1 MSVVPFVNPSTESR
15 VGAFATPVAN
25 ALERA
30 LMHAC
35 EQLVRPSSLTT
46 LRAAL
51 PDDVQQVGIEH
62 LPSVFVHL
70 GLSAEEIDL
79 ARADLDILAMP
90 LLVAD
95 EEGGACVVTEVVDAA
110 EVLAARLESTTPAGP
125 LQPRAMPRQDLAA
138 MRGTAWQLKV
148 APAARNAE
156 PGWRQRHA
164 WLVEPLA
171 ENWWSYVQVAI
182 AAVVINV
189 LGLAISF
196 FSMVVYDRVLP
207 TNATASLIALAVGVA
222 LAIGFDFTVKT
233 LRSSFIDGAGARVD
247 VRIGERL
254 FDQILNMRLASRKD
268 STGSLAG
275 VMRELESLREVM
287 TSATLAAAVDLP
299 FVFFFLAVIGFI
311 GGPLFIVPA
320 IAVPLVLALGLFVR
334 PVLKEASSASLNEG
348 RNKQGVLV
356 ETIGALEL
364 VKASGAARM
373 MRRRWRQSVVQHAQ
387 VSTTSRLVSQLA
399 INGTMFVQQAANV
412 GIVVYGAVLAARG
425 EVSMGAI
432 IACVMLSGRAL
443 APLAQIAGVLTRIH
457 QAVSSFKALDAVM
470 QSPMDRDLQKRYLSR
485 PQLQGRIELR
495 NVSFSYPGQSGKAL
509 DGLSFKVEPGER
521 VAILGRIGSGK
532 STALRLILGLHD
544 PAEGAV
550 LVDDTDL
557 RQIDPL
563 DVRAG
568 MGAVLQDNWLF
579 SGTVRENI
587 AIDPHAVPDADV
599 LRAAKVAGVHD
610 FIGTHPSGYD
620 LQLTERGE
628 GLSGGQRQSI
638 CIARALARNPAILV
652 FDEPT
657 SMMDTATE
665 ADLIAR
671 LREATAGRTVIVVT
685 HRSSVLDLV
694 DRVIVMDK
702 GKVIADGPK
711 SMLNAARGR

>member
-1 MSVVPFVNPSTESR
+1 MSVVPFVNPAAEVR
-15 VGAFATPVAN
+15 APGQVVPAN

-35 EQLVRPSSLTT
+35 EQLGRPSSLAV
-46 LRAAL
+46 LRVAL
-51 PDDVQQVGIEH
+51 PDDVRQVAMEH
-62 LPSVFVHL
+62 LPSVLAHL
-70 GLSAEEIDL
+70 GLAASEIRL
-79 ARADLDILAMP
+79 ARVELDTLGMP
-90 LLVAD
+90 LLVAEAD
-95 EEGGACVVTEVVDAA
+95 GAASIVTEVIDSAT
-110 EVLAARLESTTPAGP
+110 VLAVRLDASTPPGA
-125 LQPRAMPRQDLAA
+125 LQPAPMSRQRLAA
-138 MRGTAWQLKV
+138 APGTAWQLKV
-148 APAARNAE
+148 GPPARSAE
-156 PGWRQRHA
+156 QGWRARHA

-171 ENWWSYVQVAI
+171 ENWWSYAQVAV

-254 FDQILNMRLASRKD
+254 FDHILNMRLAARKD
-268 STGSLAG
+268 SVGSMAG
-275 VMRELESLREVM
+275 VMREMESLREVL

-299 FVFFFLAVIGFI
+299 FVFFFLGVISFI

-320 IAVPLVLALGLFVR
+320 VAVPLVLALGLFVR
-334 PVLKEASSASLNEG
+334 PVLKEASSAALNEG

-364 VKASGAARM
+364 VKASGAGRM

-387 VSTTSRLVSQLA
+387 VSTHSRLVSQLA

-432 IACVMLSGRAL
+432 IASVMLSGRAL

-470 QSPMDRDLQKRYLSR
+470 HAPLDRDQQKRYLSR

-495 NVSFSYPGQSGKAL
+495 DVSFAYPGQSGKAL
-509 DGLSFKVEPGER
+509 DNLSFKVEPGER

-544 PAEGAV
+544 PDEGAI
-550 LVDDTDL
+550 LLDDTDL
-557 RQIDPL
+557 RQVDPL

-568 MGAVLQDNWLF
+568 IGAVLQDNWLL

-587 AIDPHAVPDADV
+587 AIDPHDVPDTDV
-599 LRAAKVAGVHD
+599 LKAARCAGVHD
-610 FIGTHPSGYD
+610 FIGTHPQGYD

-638 CIARALARNPAILV
+638 CIARALARNPAVLV

-665 ADLIAR
+665 ADLITR

-702 GKVIADGPK
+702 GKVVADGPK